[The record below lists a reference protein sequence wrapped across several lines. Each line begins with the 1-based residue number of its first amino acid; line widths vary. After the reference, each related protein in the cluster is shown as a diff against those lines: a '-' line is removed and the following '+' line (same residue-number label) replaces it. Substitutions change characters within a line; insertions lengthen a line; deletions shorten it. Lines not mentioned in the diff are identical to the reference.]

1 MNRRSAYT
9 SYGGCRRFFQ
19 GRLQLLKQRQL
30 VVFDSS
36 GSRCVVL
43 GSEGLY
49 LWGLETCDCRRLTKR
64 GRQPVGLGREYLVCR
79 HILIVLVILI

>member
-1 MNRRSAYT
+1 
-9 SYGGCRRFFQ
+9 
-19 GRLQLLKQRQL
+19 
-30 VVFDSS
+30 
-36 GSRCVVL
+36 VL